1 MFDYLSVSKVVQ
13 SSCLL
18 PLSLNIKPQWNVYS
32 DFHFLYSLYVVSFS
46 ESGSEPH
53 IVAIEKLWK
62 DENDGE
68 MWLRGNWFL
77 RPKETYHVATKK
89 FLEKEVFKS
98 DFCDSVPFSKMV
110 GKCFVMSVKEYY
122 KLKPEVRFGVNS

>member
-1 MFDYLSVSKVVQ
+1 LH
-13 SSCLL
+13 
-18 PLSLNIKPQWNVYS
+18 P
-32 DFHFLYSLYVVSFS
+32 FS
-46 ESGSEPH
+46 REAGSEPH

-62 DENDGE
+62 EENDGE

-77 RPKETYHVATKK
+77 RPKETYHVAKKK

-98 DFCDSVPFSKMV
+98 DFSDSVPFSKMV

-122 KLKPEVRFGVNS
+122 KLKPEVRMILEVSPDFCSIISRGYFCSLCVLELLNRIKTAIRAL